1 MNLRVMVANKAEY
14 NFGSSTHLETQYKTY
29 PITINV
35 VNQKEGPRFQPSVK
49 VVTVSEEYT
58 STSLSKIITNYAA
71 IDTDTQLIAT
81 NVRYSYVESVLVY
94 IK

>member
-1 MNLRVMVANKAEY
+1 MMNLRVMVSNKAAY
-14 NFGSSTHLETQYKTY
+14 NFGSSQSVTGATGIKTY
-29 PITINV
+29 PVTINV

-71 IDTDTQLIAT
+71 IDTDTQKIAT
-81 NVRYSYVESVLVY
+81 NVRYS
-94 IK
+94 